1 MSRSTVNRVVPALA
15 GVLLLLGG
23 LLVLAGGL
31 DLYGRLG
38 IDPPGWWPLTS
49 PDQPL
54 FSYASRTRWTDRD
67 WWWPAAVAGLSLLLV
82 LGLWW
87 LFAQLRRTAPSTL
100 ALPAP
105 ADSGLRLRLRTRAL
119 EEVLE
124 SGADGLAE
132 VERARVRVAGR
143 PRRLTVRAAVTLAPG
158 GDPAALVERFDA
170 GPLADARASIGLD
183 ELPAR
188 LRVRV
193 AGTKAAA
200 TPKHP
205 RVL

>member
-1 MSRSTVNRVVPALA
+1 MNRSTVNRTVLAVA

-38 IDPPGWWPLTS
+38 IDPPDWWPLTS

-54 FSYASRTRWTDRD
+54 FSHASRTRWTDRD
-67 WWWPAAVAGLSLLLV
+67 WWWPAVVASLSVLLALA
-82 LGLWW
+82 LWW
-87 LFAQLRRTAPSTL
+87 LFAQLRRIAPSSL
-100 ALPAP
+100 ALPSPPDA
-105 ADSGLRLRLRTRAL
+105 GLRLRLRTRAL

-124 SGADGLAE
+124 SGTEGLAD
-132 VERARVRVAGR
+132 VERARVRIAGR
-143 PRRLTVRAAVTLAPG
+143 PKRLTVRGVLTLAPG
-158 GDPAALVERFDA
+158 GDPAALVKRFDA
-170 GPLADARASIGLD
+170 GPLTDARTSIGLD

-193 AGTKAAA
+193 AATKQAA

-205 RVL
+205 RVI